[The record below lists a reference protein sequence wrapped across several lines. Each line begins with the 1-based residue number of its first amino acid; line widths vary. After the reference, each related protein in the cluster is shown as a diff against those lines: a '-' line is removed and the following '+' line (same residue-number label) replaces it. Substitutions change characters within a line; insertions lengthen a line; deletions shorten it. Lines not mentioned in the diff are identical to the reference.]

1 MPLHVGHLTWLGGHP
16 LLLLVWSCAL
26 HALEK
31 QLGPREQA
39 VTNSR
44 ILLSPQEQQDDQH
57 EFHTLPAQIFY
68 RPPSVSHIF
77 PFSKDYEITKNKHK
91 FIEEIFTEYFN
102 TFISPVQFNYSEL
115 ISNLQEKGMKQILRP
130 GSLVSS
136 QRIRNVLVS

>member
-1 MPLHVGHLTWLGGHP
+1 MNSTPSPL
-16 LLLLVWSCAL
+16 
-26 HALEK
+26 
-31 QLGPREQA
+31 R
-39 VTNSR
+39 
-44 ILLSPQEQQDDQH
+44 LS
-57 EFHTLPAQIFY
+57 TV
-68 RPPSVSHIF
+68 PPVSHIF

-115 ISNLQEKGMKQILRP
+115 ISNLQEKGMKQILRS